1 MENSAK
7 GTFRRRTWHLHCDP
21 NRTYPPGM
29 LEASKHKHSDS
40 SIKSVRLTLKLP
52 RKNIGHQ
59 QKEPK
64 NANTF
69 FSGFLPNT
77 TTWVVG
83 IPYFG
88 VLVIR
93 ILLFRV
99 PY

>member
-21 NRTYPPGM
+21 NPTYPPGM

-59 QKEPK
+59 QKEPQK
-64 NANTF
+64 CKYIF
-69 FSGFLPNT
+69 FGLPAEHDNLGCGDT
-77 TTWVVG
+77 
-83 IPYFG
+83 
-88 VLVIR
+88 
-93 ILLFRV
+93 LFWG
-99 PY
+99 PCNKDPII